1 MSTTMETW
9 LKIWMEF
16 DSKFMYNR
24 CTCGQKCSKKFTHHT
39 LQQLITAKETNNEI
53 LLHNSCFGNASLEG
67 IQVLI
72 EIYSDVIQSVGRNSA
87 LSLNYTNQNN
97 TCLEVNQG
105 IVVSDS
111 DASKA
116 HDENCSRKRHLP
128 CQCCARFEM
137 FKMLA
142 ET

>member
-9 LKIWMEF
+9 LKTWMEF

-24 CTCGQKCSKKFTHHT
+24 CTCGQKCSKKLIHHT

-53 LLHNSCFGNASLEG
+53 LLRNSCFGNASLEG

-72 EIYSDVIQSVGRNSA
+72 ENYSEVIQSMEKKPD
-87 LSLNYTNQNN
+87 LPMNYTNQNN

-111 DASKA
+111 DAS
-116 HDENCSRKRHLP
+116 
-128 CQCCARFEM
+128 
-137 FKMLA
+137 
-142 ET
+142 